1 MASVIRDSMA
11 PLIQW
16 VRDLIGDQPGATQ
29 QFTNQQIQD
38 RLDGRRA
45 DIRYERLEAGP
56 TVVQNAANA
65 NKPVV
70 IWADYYSAYKHWETD
85 VVLQGNTPGV
95 GSWLVLNAAA
105 SDYITGRFQFSIN
118 PFTTDVAPQQLP
130 PVWATGKVYDVY
142 ATARDLLRMW
152 VAALMT
158 STFNF
163 SAGGGVTFSAGQILD
178 NMNKLAQEYDRQAW
192 IGTIEV
198 YRSDLARVD
207 DTSLIIDPMAKST
220 GPGGI

>member
-1 MASVIRDSMA
+1 MASALRDSMA
-11 PLIQW
+11 PLVQW

-29 QFTNQQIQD
+29 QFVNQQIQD
-38 RLDGRRA
+38 RLDGRRM
-45 DIRYERLEAGP
+45 DIRYEQLQPGP

-70 IWADYYSAYKHWETD
+70 IWADYYSDYKHWESD

-105 SDYITGRFQFSIN
+105 SDFITGRFQFSVN

-130 PVWATGKVYDVY
+130 PVWATGKVYDVFG
-142 ATARDLLRMW
+142 TAADLLDMW
-152 VAALMT
+152 ASALLT
-158 STFNF
+158 TTFNF
-163 SAGGGVTFSAGQILD
+163 ASGGGVTFSAGQIITNLQSQ
-178 NMNKLAQEYDRQAW
+178 AERYRRQAW

-207 DTSLIIDPMAKST
+207 DTSLIINPMGERT